1 MTETYYLSGKDYTHV
16 YAFGASARES
26 YKLIKCEEDAEGHF
40 TFYDYTHTELVLTK
54 NDFDADIELGLLHK
68 ISASTWMRLRNLC
81 CMMVDSCTVKA
92 SLADCTSDTTRRII
106 RILNISQEL
115 CQAYEAEC
123 KAVLYHQRRVASN
136 YEKTPQETEID
147 DLRNLIDSAL
157 MKMRT
162 TDNLEQL
169 SAVKSALSKGI
180 TQYTKLNVSRI
191 VHMEG

>member
-1 MTETYYLSGKDYTHV
+1 MQKVIS
-16 YAFGASARES
+16 
-26 YKLIKCEEDAEGHF
+26 HF
-40 TFYDYTHTELVLTK
+40 
-54 NDFDADIELGLLHK
+54 
-68 ISASTWMRLRNLC
+68 M
-81 CMMVDSCTVKA
+81 CTVKA

-106 RILNISQEL
+106 RNLNISQEL